1 MLRGT
6 LQAPFYHSCCSQIM
20 MNPSPQTHFFQTNLS
35 TNCILTG
42 RSYLCLNTGRH
53 TSASVYLQFEASSQ
67 TLSPLHPHVVAS
79 GNWGIPGL
87 PGRRVPSISSFQESL
102 ECQDLPAA
110 NIANAGE
117 RGIPRTGAS
126 VAPKPRSRI
135 TKTKISV
142 NAPSTCAYYEELD
155 WSNCLVYP
163 LALAASICCHNG
175 SDLPSPPT
183 PPAYAVNTYGAPC
196 SY

>member
-6 LQAPFYHSCCSQIM
+6 LQAPAPRLWWTPAHKH
-20 MNPSPQTHFFQTNLS
+20 TFFQTNLS

-87 PGRRVPSISSFQESL
+87 PGRRVHSISSFQESL

-126 VAPKPRSRI
+126 VAPKPRSSGRI

-155 WSNCLVYP
+155 WSNCLV
-163 LALAASICCHNG
+163 LASCSSSIHML
-175 SDLPSPPT
+175 SQW
-183 PPAYAVNTYGAPC
+183 
-196 SY
+196 